1 MLVSSV
7 GLGQNLGLPVV
18 AKGVE
23 TQAEW
28 DLVGSLGVDVVQGIL
43 SSNQS
48 SSRSGNNVPWPRSTP
63 SIKRFITPSRQSTE
77 ES

>member
-43 SSNQS
+43 SPIRMPGDAPNDWSEKWNA
-48 SSRSGNNVPWPRSTP
+48 
-63 SIKRFITPSRQSTE
+63 
-77 ES
+77 ESV